1 MQVDLKGS
9 VRARTLCY
17 ASWAELSDPDAEL
30 GGKGHEAVGQ
40 LGGKGQTGG
49 AGFSPSHIDPP
60 RDPRNPQPS
69 DGEGKMWA
77 AAAPAASPVKAGDMD
92 LVRTWMMMGKGRG
105 RGRSVKSEEGKGAE
119 GHAMPLSRPPS
130 PPSHLN
136 AARAP
141 LDGQA
146 EVEDYVPP
154 MV

>member
-1 MQVDLKGS
+1 M
-9 VRARTLCY
+9 
-17 ASWAELSDPDAEL
+17 
-30 GGKGHEAVGQ
+30 GQ

-49 AGFSPSHIDPP
+49 AGISPSHIDPP
-60 RDPRNPQPS
+60 RDPRNTQPS

-92 LVRTWMMMGKGRG
+92 LVRTLMMMMGTGRG

-119 GHAMPLSRPPS
+119 GHAMPLSRPPP
-130 PPSHLN
+130 PPSPLN

-146 EVEDYVPP
+146 EVEDYVPS